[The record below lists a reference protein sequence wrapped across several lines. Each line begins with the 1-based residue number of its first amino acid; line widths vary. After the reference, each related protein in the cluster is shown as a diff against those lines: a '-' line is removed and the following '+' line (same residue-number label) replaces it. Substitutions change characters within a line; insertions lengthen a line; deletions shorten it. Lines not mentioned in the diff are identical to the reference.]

1 MASVYI
7 SIGPRK
13 PRREADMAEIEPKRG
28 RPSEYTAAIA
38 AEICGRLANGES
50 LREICASDDMPGK
63 STVFNWLAAHKEF
76 VDQYARAREAQVE
89 HWADEIVEIAD
100 DGTNDWI
107 ERQNSDGSTYEAV
120 NSDHINRSRL
130 RVDARKWLMSKLAP
144 KKYGD
149 KITQEVT
156 GANGAPLVPVI
167 NLTGR
172 T

>member
-1 MASVYI
+1 MS
-7 SIGPRK
+7 
-13 PRREADMAEIEPKRG
+13 G
-28 RPSEYTAAIA
+28 RPSDYTPEIAAI
-38 AEICGRLANGES
+38 ICGRLANGES
-50 LREICASDDMPGK
+50 LREVCADEGFPDK
-63 STVFNWLAAHKEF
+63 STVFRWLAARDEF
-76 VDQYARAREAQVE
+76 RDQYARAREVQVE

-156 GANGAPLVPVI
+156 GAGGGPVQLQRVERVVVDSQ
-167 NLTGR
+167 NTDG
-172 T
+172 

>member
-1 MASVYI
+1 M
-7 SIGPRK
+7 
-13 PRREADMAEIEPKRG
+13 EQPKRG
-28 RPSEYTAAIA
+28 RPSEYTAEIA

-50 LREICASDDMPGK
+50 LREVCAAEDFPDK
-63 STVFNWLAAHKEF
+63 STIFRWLAARDEF
-76 VDQYARAREAQVE
+76 RDQYARAREAQVE

-172 T
+172 A